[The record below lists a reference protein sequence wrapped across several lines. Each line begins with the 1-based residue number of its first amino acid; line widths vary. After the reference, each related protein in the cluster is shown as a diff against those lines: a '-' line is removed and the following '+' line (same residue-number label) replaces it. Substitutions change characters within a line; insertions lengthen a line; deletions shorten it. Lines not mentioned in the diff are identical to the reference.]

1 MVKPL
6 WDSGFPE
13 SFWQALETGGIQMDL
28 GGRYGPRLLQRIDAS
43 PCHAACPAGVNV
55 KGYVGL
61 IADGKFREAVELVR
75 KDCPLPGIC
84 GRVCTHPCELNCRRS
99 DLDDPLAIRLL
110 KRFVADWELENPGPA
125 PTLVAGS
132 RPEKVAVIGAG
143 PAGLAAA
150 FDLAHLG
157 YGVTVFESEEQAG
170 GMLVQCIPSFRL
182 PREIVRGEIAHIES
196 LGVEIKTGQRV
207 GRDISLEEIRG
218 QGYSAVVLALGA
230 ALGKKMNIPG
240 ERENTGVFDC
250 LTFLR
255 MAGRGEEI
263 PKGKRLIVVGGGMS
277 AMDAARTARRLGF
290 EKVEVVYRRTREEM
304 PAVPEEV
311 VEAENEGVEFTFLA
325 GPVEVIGKKGKVTG
339 LLCQRME
346 LGEPDESGRR
356 RPVPVK
362 GDTFT
367 VEADLIVPAIS
378 QEANLDLLPDNLP
391 FKRSAWGTLE
401 ADSIS
406 LMTEVDGVFAA
417 GDLVLGPDTVIGAIA
432 QGHRAAKAVHAWME
446 GRTLADET
454 RRPLELGVQPPLP
467 SERRRAVQPELPVE
481 MRGGFD
487 EVELGFARETA
498 VAEAERCLRCG
509 PCDECQTCAGECRY
523 RIGLLSFGEGRHDVP
538 LFIRIPEHDE
548 QFPLPHRAE
557 PVSLEWR
564 TRREGK
570 KVVERLGMK
579 LSSLVCEVNEKLCRG
594 CEDCLKG
601 CDYEAILMEPRGEDV
616 QVARVLSDRCKGCGN
631 CVPLCPT
638 QAMVPGYFRNDFVRR
653 EIDALLRESAEV
665 SS

>member
-6 WDSGFPE
+6 WKSGFPE

-110 KRFVADWELENPGPA
+110 KRFVADWELDNPGPA
-125 PTLVAGS
+125 PVRVAGS

-157 YGVTVFESEEQAG
+157 YGVTVYESDETAG

-182 PREIVRGEIAHIES
+182 PREIVAGEVAHIES
-196 LGVEIKTGQRV
+196 LGVEIKTGVRV
-207 GRDISLEEIRG
+207 GKDITLEEIRDE
-218 QGYSAVVLALGA
+218 GYAAVILALGA
-230 ALGKKMNIPG
+230 ALGKRMNVPG
-240 ERENTGVFDC
+240 ERENAGVFDC

-255 MAGRGEEI
+255 MASRGEEI
-263 PKGKRLIVVGGGMS
+263 PRGKSLIVVGGGMS

-290 EKVEVVYRRTREEM
+290 EKVEVVYRRTKDEM

-311 VEAENEGVEFTFLA
+311 VEAENEGVTFTFLA
-325 GPVEVIGKKGKVTG
+325 GPMEVVGKKGKVTG
-339 LLCQRME
+339 LLCQKME

-356 RPVPVK
+356 RPVPIK
-362 GDTFT
+362 GETFT

-378 QEANLDLLPDNLP
+378 QEANLDLLPENLP
-391 FKRSAWGTLE
+391 FKKSSWGTLE
-401 ADSIS
+401 ADSKS
-406 LMTEVDGVFAA
+406 LMTDVEGVFAA

-432 QGHRAAKAVHAWME
+432 QGHRAAKAAHAWLE
-446 GRTLADET
+446 GRSFGDDTS
-454 RRPLELGVQPPLP
+454 RPIEVGVQPPLP

-481 MRGGFD
+481 KRGGFD
-487 EVELGFARETA
+487 EVELGFAQDMA
-498 VAEAERCLRCG
+498 VAEAGRCLRCG
-509 PCDECQTCAGECRY
+509 PCDECQTCAGDCRY
-523 RIGLLSFGEGRHDVP
+523 RIGLLSFDESEHSVP
-538 LFIRIPEHDE
+538 LFLRIPDNDE
-548 QFPLPHRAE
+548 QFPLPLRPE
-557 PVSLEWR
+557 PVALEWKS
-564 TRREGK
+564 RREGK

-579 LSSLVCEVNEKLCRG
+579 LSSLVCQVNEKLCRG
-594 CEDCLKG
+594 CEDCVKG
-601 CDYEAILMEPRGEDV
+601 CDYEAIIMEPRGEEV
-616 QVARVLSDRCKGCGN
+616 QVARVLADRCKGCGN

-653 EIDALLRESAEV
+653 EIDALLRESVEV

>member
-6 WDSGFPE
+6 WNSGFPE
-13 SFWQALETGGIQMDL
+13 SFWQALEAGGIQMDL

-75 KDCPLPGIC
+75 QDCPLPGIC

-99 DLDDPLAIRLL
+99 ELDDPLAIRLL
-110 KRFVADWELENPGPA
+110 KRFVADWELENPGTP
-125 PTLVAGS
+125 PSRTAGT
-132 RPEKVAVIGAG
+132 RAERVAVIGGG

-157 YGVTVFESEEQAG
+157 YGVTIFESEAEAG
-170 GMLVQCIPSFRL
+170 GMLVQCIPAFRL
-182 PREIVRGEIAHIES
+182 PREVTRAEIAHIES
-196 LGVEIKTGQRV
+196 LGVEIKTGMRV
-207 GRDISLEEIRG
+207 GTDISLEEIRD
-218 QGYSAVVLALGA
+218 QGFTAVILALGT

-240 ERENTGVFDC
+240 ERENAGVFDC

-255 MAGRGEEI
+255 LANRGEEL
-263 PKGKRLIVVGGGMS
+263 PKGKRLVVVGGGMS
-277 AMDAARTARRLGF
+277 AMDAARMAKRLDF
-290 EKVEVVYRRTREEM
+290 DEVEVVYRRTREEM

-311 VEAENEGVEFTFLA
+311 HEAELEGVKFTFLA
-325 GPVEVIGKKGKVTG
+325 GPMEVLGKKGKVTG

-346 LGEPDESGRR
+346 LGEADDSGRR
-356 RPVPVK
+356 RPVPIK

-378 QEANLDLLPDNLP
+378 QEAMLDLLPEDLP
-391 FKRSAWGTLE
+391 FKKSSWGTLE
-401 ADSIS
+401 ADSIT
-406 LMTEVDGVFAA
+406 LMTEVEGVFAA

-432 QGHRAAKAVHAWME
+432 QGHRAAKAAHAWME
-446 GRTLADET
+446 GRPLQDET
-454 RRPLELGVQPPLP
+454 RRPIEIGIQAPLP
-467 SERRRAVQPELPVE
+467 LEQSRALQSELPVE
-481 MRGGFD
+481 RRSGQD
-487 EVELGFARETA
+487 EVELGFTQNIA
-498 VAEAERCLRCG
+498 VAEASRCLRCG

-523 RIGLLSFGEGRHDVP
+523 RIGLLSFGEDDHKVP
-538 LFIRIPEHDE
+538 LFIRIPDHDD
-548 QFPLPHRAE
+548 QFPLPLRPE
-557 PVSLEWR
+557 PVTLEWK

-579 LSSLVCEVNEKLCRG
+579 LSSLICEVTEKLCRG
-594 CEDCLKG
+594 CEDCVKG
-601 CDYEAILMEPRGEDV
+601 CAYDAIIMEPRGEGI
-616 QVARVLSDRCKGCGN
+616 QVARVLADRCKGCGN

-653 EIDALLRESAEV
+653 EIDALLLESLEV
-665 SS
+665 QP